1 VLVADEI
8 AKDFVLKPGDTLP
21 LTVYPDDQERSRP
34 VKFTVAGSFRSFPPT
49 FPASELV
56 INQAAFPA
64 FLLGQPD
71 FYLARVVS
79 GTGADQVAAELRRAG
94 IERGFAVTTQAD
106 QRRFG
111 QPNLAALNLGPLS
124 DIESVA
130 AALIAAIGVAVLGA
144 FIVLERR
151 REFAILRAVGADT
164 AQVVSG
170 PAQEGLV
177 TVIGSIVIGIVVG
190 GGSGIGRATAEL
202 FAAQG
207 AGVAVAD
214 INKDGVAETA
224 EMLRSS
230 GAQVSE
236 HICDI
241 TNPDQTDLL
250 VSEVIEA
257 HGRLDIV
264 TSTVGWSDTTF
275 FAQEDEVYWRKI
287 IDINLMGSIFL
298 CRSALRVLSEQKSGT
313 IVLTSSDAGKVG
325 TMGETVYAAAK
336 AGVIGFVK
344 SLAREIARDGIRIN
358 AISPGPTDTPLLR
371 AQSDQHVIEKM
382 IKAVPLKRMGTPIEQ
397 AAPIVFLASDAASF
411 ITGQTLSV
419 SGGLTMTS

>member
-1 VLVADEI
+1 MKAHRHSYKSV
-8 AKDFVLKPGDTLP
+8 
-21 LTVYPDDQERSRP
+21 
-34 VKFTVAGSFRSFPPT
+34 PPT
-49 FPASELV
+49 SRSSANNS
-56 INQAAFPA
+56 
-64 FLLGQPD
+64 
-71 FYLARVVS
+71 
-79 GTGADQVAAELRRAG
+79 
-94 IERGFAVTTQAD
+94 
-106 QRRFG
+106 
-111 QPNLAALNLGPLS
+111 
-124 DIESVA
+124 
-130 AALIAAIGVAVLGA
+130 
-144 FIVLERR
+144 
-151 REFAILRAVGADT
+151 
-164 AQVVSG
+164 
-170 PAQEGLV
+170 QEGNEV
-177 TVIGSIVIGIVVG
+177 NCNGKVAIVVG

-207 AGVAVAD
+207 ASVAVAD
-214 INKDGVAETA
+214 VNKSGAAETA

-236 HICDI
+236 HVCDI
-241 TNPDQTDLL
+241 TRPEQVDLL
-250 VSEVIEA
+250 VSEALEA

-275 FAQEDEVYWRKI
+275 FAQEDEAYWRKI
-287 IDINLMGSIFL
+287 VDINLMGSIFL
-298 CRSALRVLSEQKSGT
+298 CRSALRVFSEQKSGS

-371 AQSDQHVIEKM
+371 SQSDQHVIEKM
-382 IKAVPLKRMGTPIEQ
+382 IKAVPLKRMGTAAEQ
-397 AAPIVFLASDAASF
+397 AGPIVFLASDAASY